1 MTRGGVVLAGGRSS
15 RMGQPKQAL
24 LADGRTLVQG
34 AVDACLDAGCALVV
48 VVAPPVEASGWV
60 MSDERVVVT
69 LEDPPLGGPVAGIAA
84 GLALVEQCDEV
95 LLFACDLPGVAAVAR
110 ALVAVELEGGADA
123 VVPVDSEG
131 WPQWLAARYRTSA
144 LVVALAGQPTRD
156 VSVNRALRGLRR
168 QDIAL
173 DDACLAD
180 VDTPEDAGRAGLS
193 GLAESNPA

>member
-1 MTRGGVVLAGGRSS
+1 M
-15 RMGQPKQAL
+15 
-24 LADGRTLVQG
+24 
-34 AVDACLDAGCALVV
+34 
-48 VVAPPVEASGWV
+48 
-60 MSDERVVVT
+60 
-69 LEDPPLGGPVAGIAA
+69 
-84 GLALVEQCDEV
+84 
-95 LLFACDLPGVAAVAR
+95 
-110 ALVAVELEGGADA
+110 
-123 VVPVDSEG
+123 DSEG